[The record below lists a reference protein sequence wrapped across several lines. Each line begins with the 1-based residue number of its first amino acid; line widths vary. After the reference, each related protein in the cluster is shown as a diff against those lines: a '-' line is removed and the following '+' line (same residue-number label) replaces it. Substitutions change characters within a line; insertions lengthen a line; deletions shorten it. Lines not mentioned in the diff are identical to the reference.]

1 MKSAVTKK
9 RKTSPNKSIKKNVD
23 IMHMKTKRQ
32 RNASPA
38 KNIKKNVD
46 IMKMKMKRQRNASP
60 AKNIIKGGGG
70 GKGKIK
76 RTSIKNIQDGGSAP
90 DPFVK
95 NMGGYTCIKSQ
106 SIKDIMNA
114 VKDIMINDQ

>member
-23 IMHMKTKRQ
+23 IA
-32 RNASPA
+32 N
-38 KNIKKNVD
+38 
-46 IMKMKMKRQRNASP
+46 MKMKRQRNASP
-60 AKNIIKGGGG
+60 AKNIIKGE
-70 GKGKIK
+70 GKGKRK
-76 RTSIKNIQDGGSAP
+76 RTSIKNMQDGGSAP

>member
-9 RKTSPNKSIKKNVD
+9 RKTSPNK
-23 IMHMKTKRQ
+23 
-32 RNASPA
+32 
-38 KNIKKNVD
+38 NIKKNVD
-46 IMKMKMKRQRNASP
+46 IVKMKRQRNASP
-60 AKNIIKGGGG
+60 AKNIIKGEW
-70 GKGKIK
+70 KGKRK
-76 RTSIKNIQDGGSAP
+76 RTSIKNMQDGGSAP